1 MELRVV
7 IAGRAYAV
15 DLGRPM
21 SLAIPLRFDGP
32 QPSLF
37 GAAAARATPFSLGG
51 FIGDTRQG
59 GSCNVAEIRMV
70 PHCNGTHTESVGHIV
85 DDDAFVSDALP
96 QSLMPAVVI
105 SVWPAAEDGDAVITR
120 RALSDRIDGYRDD
133 ELAALIV
140 RTLPND
146 ASKMAAVYG
155 EAHRPPFFTAD
166 GMGYLVM
173 RGVRHLLAD
182 IPSIDRMFDQG
193 RLANHRIFWNLA
205 EGARAAAPDT
215 RSDSTVTEM
224 VFVSD
229 EVADGLYLLNL
240 QLPAFQSDAAPSRP
254 VVYALQ

>member
-7 IAGRAYAV
+7 IAGRTYAV
-15 DLGRPM
+15 DLDRPM

-32 QPSLF
+32 QPNFF
-37 GAAAARATPFSLGG
+37 GAADARATPFSADG
-51 FIGDTRQG
+51 FIGDTRRG

-85 DDDAFVSDALP
+85 DDPAFVSDAVP

-105 SVWPAAEDGDAVITR
+105 SVRPVAEDGDAVITR
-120 RALSDRIDGYRDD
+120 AALSDRIDGYRDD

-155 EAHRPPFFTAD
+155 EGHRPPFFTAD
-166 GMGYLVM
+166 GTGYLVE

-182 IPSIDRMFDQG
+182 IPSLDRMFDQG
-193 RLANHRIFWNLA
+193 MLANHRIFWNLA

-224 VFVSD
+224 VFVAD
-229 EVADGLYLLNL
+229 EVTDGLYLLNL

>member
-7 IAGRAYAV
+7 IAGRTYAV
-15 DLGRPM
+15 DLDRPM

-32 QPSLF
+32 QPNFF
-37 GAAAARATPFSLGG
+37 GAAVARATPFSAGG
-51 FIGDTRQG
+51 FIGDTRRG

-85 DDDAFVSDALP
+85 DDPAFVPDAVP

-105 SVWPAAEDGDAVITR
+105 SVLPVAEDGDAVITR

-205 EGARAAAPDT
+205 EGARDAAPDT

-224 VFVSD
+224 VFVAD
-229 EVADGLYLLNL
+229 EVIDGLYLLNL